1 MQLNSTM
8 TNLIRPVWMG
18 GKNGLSDG
26 NCLSEG
32 TASGGTAVA
41 DGPTKNSRVRLT
53 GWVDG
58 GPIHAWAGGKTQ
70 RRIMYCQVSSC
81 YMLKTAK

>member
-1 MQLNSTM
+1 M
-8 TNLIRPVWMG
+8 TNLIHPVWMG

-32 TASGGTAVA
+32 TASGGTTVA

-53 GWVDG
+53 GLVDG
-58 GPIHAWAGGKTQ
+58 GPIHAWADEKTQ
-70 RRIMYCQVSSC
+70 R
-81 YMLKTAK
+81 